1 MAIPKAQL
9 EDLNLI
15 RRDWGKIVRELGGAI
30 RPAFRETIVEPG
42 GESCLCVVFSSE
54 DSYAIGSRPTVIGAL
69 EDYVQ
74 EHYGKELYFKVRK
87 RETGEQMNQI
97 YVSDEELKNAVHM
110 EIEVED

>member
-1 MAIPKAQL
+1 M
-9 EDLNLI
+9 
-15 RRDWGKIVRELGGAI
+15 
-30 RPAFRETIVEPG
+30 
-42 GESCLCVVFSSE
+42 
-54 DSYAIGSRPTVIGAL
+54 
-69 EDYVQ
+69 Q